1 MLKKF
6 LTAIVFPCLG
16 LSGLFAQQL
25 KQTKPVEAVVFTK
38 TIEQNFIGRTT
49 KQKKS
54 IISPASNTSK
64 NYFSATS
71 TPSGIPNDPA
81 FRRSL
86 WFTHR
91 ENRAECFV

>member
-38 TIEQNFIGRTT
+38 TIEQNFIRTDD
-49 KQKKS
+49 KKKS

-71 TPSGIPNDPA
+71 TPKWN
-81 FRRSL
+81 
-86 WFTHR
+86 T
-91 ENRAECFV
+91 